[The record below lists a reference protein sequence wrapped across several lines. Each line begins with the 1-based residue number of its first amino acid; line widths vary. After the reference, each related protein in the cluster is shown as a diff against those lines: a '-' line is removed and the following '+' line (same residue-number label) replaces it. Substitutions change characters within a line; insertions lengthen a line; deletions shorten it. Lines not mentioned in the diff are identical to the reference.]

1 MAASVFIIQRG
12 QIEIFKEGAYDLES
26 VKIPSKGS
34 MFGKMALMNDQ
45 PRMAS
50 EKAINSQV
58 RLLIINRKI
67 FKKY

>member
-12 QIEIFKEGAYDLES
+12 QIEIFKEGAYGLES
-26 VKIPSKGS
+26 VKIPSKGL

-50 EKAINSQV
+50 KKAINSQV
-58 RLLIINRKI
+58 KLLIINRKI